1 MSKRGSIVAAVA
13 FALVALASGCDRG
26 PSCAETAEH
35 MVTLANAEVEVEVDE
50 EVTDPE
56 ARERLRLA
64 CEGARWS
71 AETRRCLLA
80 AGDQEAATACMRER
94 SN

>member
-13 FALVALASGCDRG
+13 FALVAVASGCDRG

-35 MVTLANAEVEVEVDE
+35 MVALANAEVEVDE

-64 CEGARWS
+64 CEDARWS

-94 SN
+94 SS